1 MSSAISRIDH
11 VGIYTGRPDQ
21 VFRFFTDDLC
31 LPVAFPL
38 TTYPSYTTGS
48 IALGNCFL
56 EITKLYLGDL
66 LGTNLWQRLFLA
78 ATRRSTPR
86 PSQARSPVVRHTG
99 VALLLRSFPAGM
111 PVVTAYYRNLEQH
124 ARAVSRSP
132 LAECGGGALG
142 IECVHRV
149 TVGAADWQPWTR
161 LTGEQ
166 ADQHSLIVRYPE
178 GPTLEVLASPRP
190 GGRVTHGWSRIRDSR
205 DRADRGTVVVTRVTC
220 ELRRAGMRQSRESFI
235 SQQGFAVPNANPH
248 LYSALMFQ
256 PRVIG
261 GVVVLGTMF
270 QRPEPFL
277 ALAAVM
283 AWAALVPTRNL
294 FDAVYNYTV
303 AYPRGFPPL
312 RAAPAPRRF
321 AQGGAATLAL
331 AIGLALL
338 TGATSAAWVLEGAA
352 LVSVASVLV
361 RRFCVPA
368 YLYYVLRRMSSW
380 MFGVPVGSASPR
392 C

>member
-1 MSSAISRIDH
+1 
-11 VGIYTGRPDQ
+11 
-21 VFRFFTDDLC
+21 
-31 LPVAFPL
+31 
-38 TTYPSYTTGS
+38 
-48 IALGNCFL
+48 
-56 EITKLYLGDL
+56 
-66 LGTNLWQRLFLA
+66 
-78 ATRRSTPR
+78 
-86 PSQARSPVVRHTG
+86 
-99 VALLLRSFPAGM
+99 
-111 PVVTAYYRNLEQH
+111 
-124 ARAVSRSP
+124 
-132 LAECGGGALG
+132 
-142 IECVHRV
+142 
-149 TVGAADWQPWTR
+149 
-161 LTGEQ
+161 
-166 ADQHSLIVRYPE
+166 
-178 GPTLEVLASPRP
+178 
-190 GGRVTHGWSRIRDSR
+190 
-205 DRADRGTVVVTRVTC
+205 
-220 ELRRAGMRQSRESFI
+220 MRQSRESFI

-261 GVVVLGTMF
+261 GVVVLGTVL

-283 AWAALVPTRNL
+283 AWAALVPSRNL
-294 FDAVYNYTV
+294 FDAIYNYTV

-338 TGATSAAWVLEGAA
+338 TGATSAAWILEGAA

-380 MFGVPVGSASPR
+380 MFGVPVGNASPR